1 MTKEK
6 LTGLG
11 MKNSL
16 KLPSLT
22 NKYFNSL
29 RHENDEP
36 IYTYN
41 DEFMRCFVRKSM
53 KIGRCSGLNQ
63 YFKSTFS
70 AEVFNIVSEEL
81 GVNGNIYEI
90 LDEYFEIKNKHR
102 TTTEKNMIHNLKA
115 IEITMKKEEPN
126 KLTKYLS
133 N

>member
-6 LTGLG
+6 LTGFG

-16 KLPSLT
+16 TLPSLT

-29 RHENDEP
+29 RGENDEP

-41 DEFMRCFVRKSM
+41 DEFMRCFLRKSM

-70 AEVFNIVSEEL
+70 AEVFIIVSEEI
-81 GVNGNIYEI
+81 GVNGNIYET
-90 LDEYFEIKNKHR
+90 LDDYFEMTNKHR
-102 TTTEKNMIHNLKA
+102 KTTE
-115 IEITMKKEEPN
+115 
-126 KLTKYLS
+126 
-133 N
+133 